1 MTTKIL
7 VSVGSSIAAVVAA
20 GTGAQV
26 YQRTQ
31 QEREEARLATVAAL
45 QSFDQAIERV
55 KTSIRQSAELRDDLL
70 KKTDALFKDA
80 GSTEKELVEHGD
92 RARELQKRHTVV
104 TNEAGKLI
112 ADAKRTVELITRHF
126 PEHLEE
132 LAPAKRAPS
141 KEAIAKLLPRELTRI
156 GCTLGNA
163 NDFLVLRFV
172 DDEVDKLVDALLK
185 DAVAQQTEEAAA

>member
-1 MTTKIL
+1 MTTLQDI
-7 VSVGSSIAAVVAA
+7 
-20 GTGAQV
+20 
-26 YQRTQ
+26 
-31 QEREEARLATVAAL
+31 EARAKKLAEHHDALDALVGELQDELTRIKRARLPAIKRRLRLVAEDKAAL
-45 QSFDQAIERV
+45 
-55 KTSIRQSAELRDDLL
+55 AELLQDG
-70 KKTDALFKDA
+70 KALFAKPRTRIFH
-80 GSTEKELVEHGD
+80 GVKLGWEK
-92 RARELQKRHTVV
+92 
-104 TNEAGKLI
+104 GKGAVLI

-172 DDEVDKLVDALLK
+172 DDEVDKLVDALLN